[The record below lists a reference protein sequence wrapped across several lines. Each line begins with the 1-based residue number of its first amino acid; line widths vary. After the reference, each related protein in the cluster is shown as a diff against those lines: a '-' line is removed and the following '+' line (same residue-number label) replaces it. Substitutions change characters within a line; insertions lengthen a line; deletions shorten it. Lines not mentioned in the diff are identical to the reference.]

1 MGVLSKNWLATKIKT
16 GEMEKY
22 TEDKTDW
29 TLDLHEF
36 ILHYILSRL
45 NSPKE
50 LVRMSVLSKNWLA
63 VTASF
68 PVLDFNFH
76 KFYDVMKSSSV
87 YADKSKKAVR
97 EMYFKYVTYTTS
109 RFCKQQ
115 NVRAHTFILVTTL
128 EHPAEIDIINRCLG
142 LILMRGVKVLVI
154 DIVCLPS
161 LRMYRLPNILL
172 NASSLKCLKIYKSE
186 LPKPSSL
193 MVDVVKFKSLKELE
207 LVCVP
212 LNEEIIKR
220 LTTSCPL
227 LEILI
232 VQNCYGFNRFSV
244 YGHQNLQK
252 VWIYFGGEL
261 ERIDIEAPNMFY
273 LFLMDLRNKGA
284 PSMNLASCKKLITL
298 AYFGNPSLTSNYLT
312 NFLSNFPILE
322 NLLLDLPDKYN
333 NKKLRLS
340 SHSLKK
346 FVLNSELEL
355 EEIDINAPNLHL
367 FYYQGRSHNTLP
379 SPRNLYLSS
388 ERMECHP
395 TGAVNALWF
404 QKLRQFLD
412 KQTRFKNLNLRI
424 SAFWDLINKVEELK
438 VVQSTPYELKQVV
451 LEPRIIDE
459 VQVYVA
465 VVKAIL
471 WCCRP
476 QYLTLKSNF
485 PRTNFKGWSHIVKFT
500 YEKLLQQEDEG
511 ITNIQIVLWSSS
523 SKDEKCFSDLNS
535 FLKVLPSDRQGKTI
549 TFIKEKGLLPTWHLV
564 IIDKRTMEA
573 LLFDYYADVGL
584 AKDPRRSRVAV
595 KHGWSCF
602 GCFK

>member
-22 TEDKTDW
+22 TEDTTDW

-50 LVRMSVLSKNWLA
+50 LVRVSVLSKNWLA

-87 YADKSKKAVR
+87 NALNADKSKKAVR

-109 RFCKQQ
+109 RFCEQQ
-115 NVRAHTFILVTTL
+115 NVSAHTLILVTTL

-142 LILMRGVKVLVI
+142 LILTRGVKLLVI

-252 VWIYFGGEL
+252 VWICFGGEL

-322 NLLLDLPDKYN
+322 NLVLDLPDKYN

-340 SHSLKK
+340 SHSLKN

-355 EEIDINAPNLHL
+355 EEIDINTPNLHL

-424 SAFWDLINKVEELK
+424 SAFWDLINNVEELK

-459 VQVYVA
+459 V
-465 VVKAIL
+465 
-471 WCCRP
+471 R
-476 QYLTLKSNF
+476 
-485 PRTNFKGWSHIVKFT
+485 FT

-523 SKDEKCFSDLNS
+523 SKDQKCFSDLNS
-535 FLKVLPSDRQGKTI
+535 FLKMLGWQKIRD
-549 TFIKEKGLLPTWHLV
+549 E
-564 IIDKRTMEA
+564 
-573 LLFDYYADVGL
+573 VGL
-584 AKDPRRSRVAV
+584 QLSMAGLVLAALSSSHSASPYTVTSVGR
-595 KHGWSCF
+595 F
-602 GCFK
+602 